1 MTVPGCGTYRRPMR
15 PRPPLPAPAGQSERL
30 TELLVAWGTGDR
42 DAGDHLLP
50 IVYDDLHRQAM
61 RAVRNEPAESTL
73 DATGLVHEAYLR
85 LVAQERVTWKNRAH
99 FFGIAAQIMR
109 RILVD
114 HARARRAE
122 KRGGGMHRVTLSD
135 VALDPA
141 ARIDVL
147 QLDEALERL
156 AALDP
161 GQARLVELRYFGGLT
176 IEETAEALEM
186 SPATVKREWA
196 ITRAWLRREL
206 EST

>member
-1 MTVPGCGTYRRPMR
+1 MR
-15 PRPPLPAPAGQSERL
+15 PRPPLPAPARQSERV
-30 TELLVAWGTGDR
+30 TELLVAWGAGDR

-50 IVYDDLHRQAM
+50 IVYEDLHRQAM

-114 HARARRAE
+114 HARGRRAE
-122 KRGGGMHRVTLSD
+122 KRGGGMQRVTLAD
-135 VALDPA
+135 VALNPG
-141 ARIDVL
+141 ARVDVL
-147 QLDEALERL
+147 QLDDALERL

-161 GQARLVELRYFGGLT
+161 AQARLVELRYFGGLT